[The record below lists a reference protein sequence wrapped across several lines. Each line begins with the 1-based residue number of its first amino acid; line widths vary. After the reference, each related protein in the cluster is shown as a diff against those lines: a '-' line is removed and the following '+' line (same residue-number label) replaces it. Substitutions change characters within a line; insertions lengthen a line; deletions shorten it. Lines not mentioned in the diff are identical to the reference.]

1 MAVRKV
7 VGIALPI
14 AMILFCFLG
23 FLFIPN
29 DPYATNITAKFLEPG
44 GQFPFGTDELGRCEF
59 SRILWAGKTTIGI
72 ILPSALIVMIVGS
85 LLGLFM
91 GQSTS
96 GKNVLIDSVLNAV
109 TAIPPIAYLVIF
121 IGIWGNSIPTML
133 IALTASLILRLIKL
147 VKTLTEIELGKAYVM
162 CAISAGASKPKIL
175 LMHIL
180 PNITRDIVHFI
191 LLSCAEMI
199 MTISGFSLI
208 GLTLGD
214 EVIDWGYMLS
224 SARSY
229 TGLRPELLLYPV
241 AFIFLTSFCFNYLGK
256 QLERGNS

>member
-1 MAVRKV
+1 MAIRKV
-7 VGIALPI
+7 AGTALAI
-14 AMILFCFLG
+14 IIILFCFFG

-29 DPYATNITAKFLEPG
+29 DPYATNVAAKFLEPG
-44 GQFPFGTDELGRCEF
+44 GEFPFGTDELGRCVF

-72 ILPSALIVMIVGS
+72 ILPSAVIVMALGS
-85 LLGLFM
+85 LLGLLM

-96 GKNVLIDSVLNAV
+96 GKNVLIDSILNAV

-147 VKTLTEIELGKAYVM
+147 VKTLTEIEFGKAYVM
-162 CAISAGASKPKIL
+162 CAISAGASKLKIL
-175 LMHIL
+175 FMHIL
-180 PNITRDIVHFI
+180 PNLTRDIIHFI

-208 GLTLGD
+208 GLTFGE

-224 SARSY
+224 SARNY
-229 TGLRPELLLYPV
+229 MGLRPELLLYPV
-241 AFIFLTSFCFNYLGK
+241 AFIFLTAFSFNYLGK
-256 QLERGNS
+256 QLERRNF